1 MGTLFSWKRAPEGC
15 GCQQYHLRELF
26 CSAPHSMYQN
36 VLSGAEWSYE
46 QTRKVPHRDS
56 ELNTFGPAGPLCSLQ
71 RVSVKVPQDL
81 LSSLPNVWLILA
93 LMIVSDFYFPS
104 VCRFNLQVSFVLHH
118 AIKNFLKEIDYKLYS
133 VFMFFGNNVGDSYYW
148 KRLF

>member
-1 MGTLFSWKRAPEGC
+1 MGTLFSWERAPEGC
-15 GCQQYHLRELF
+15 GCQQCHLRELF
-26 CSAPHSMYQN
+26 CSAPHSMHQK

-56 ELNTFGPAGPLCSLQ
+56 ELSTFGPTGPLCSLQ
-71 RVSVKVPQDL
+71 RVSMKVLQDL
-81 LSSLPNVWLILA
+81 LSSLPRVWLILA

-104 VCRFNLQVSFVLHH
+104 VCRFNLPVSFVLHH
-118 AIKNFLKEIDYKLYS
+118 AIKNFLKEIHYKLYS
-133 VFMFFGNNVGDSYYW
+133 VFMFFGNKVSDSYYW